1 MRAHGAVASLELG
14 NTLVQAALD
23 DYHTAPIG
31 EALRAALRF
40 LEQLTLRPETVTPA
54 DVLPLRAVGVTDQA
68 IADAILVCGLF
79 SIMDR
84 LADSFDFALQ
94 TERGWRTSAEM
105 LLKRGYRF

>member
-1 MRAHGAVASLELG
+1 MRAYGAVASLELG